1 MREIQRILD
10 QFDRAFEGNAWH
22 GPAVRE
28 LLTGVSARQA
38 AAKPPFGSHSIWEI
52 VLHMAA
58 EQDVVRRRVTG
69 EVVADL
75 PPEMDWPAILDTSE
89 NTWLQAVEKLTQT
102 NQNLRQTISQLPDQ
116 RLEEI
121 ISGKGYSIYF
131 MLHGVIHHNLY
142 HAGQIAIL
150 KKLTSA

>member
-1 MREIQRILD
+1 MTEIQRILD

-28 LLTGVSARQA
+28 LLAGVSAKQA
-38 AAKPPFGSHSIWEI
+38 AAKPPFGSHSIWHI

-58 EQDVVRRRVTG
+58 WQDVVRRRVTG
-69 EVVADL
+69 ENIADL
-75 PPEMDWPAILDTSE
+75 PPHLDWPSIPDMSDNA
-89 NTWLQAVEKLTQT
+89 WLQTVEKLTQT
-102 NQNLRQTISQLPDQ
+102 KQNLRQTISHLPDQ

-131 MLHGVIHHNLY
+131 MLHGVIQHNLY

-150 KKLTSA
+150 KKFTSA

>member
-1 MREIQRILD
+1 MTEIQRILD

-28 LLTGVSARQA
+28 LLTGVSARHA
-38 AAKPPFGSHSIWEI
+38 ATKPPFGSHSIWHI

-58 EQDVVRRRVTG
+58 WQDVVRRRAEG
-69 EVVADL
+69 ENIADL
-75 PPEMDWPAILDTSE
+75 PPEMDWPPILDTSE
-89 NTWLQAVEKLTQT
+89 KAWQQAVEKLTQT
-102 NQNLRQTISQLPDQ
+102 KQNLRQTISHLPDQ
-116 RLEEI
+116 LLEEI

-131 MLHGVIHHNLY
+131 MLHGVIQHNLY

-150 KKLTSA
+150 KKG

>member
-1 MREIQRILD
+1 MTEIQRILD

-28 LLTGVSARQA
+28 LLSGVSAKQA
-38 AAKPPFGSHSIWEI
+38 AAKPPFASHSIWEI

-58 EQDVVRRRVTG
+58 WQDVVRRRLTG
-69 EVVADL
+69 DTIADL
-75 PPEMDWPAILDTSE
+75 PPDLDWPSIPDVSE
-89 NTWLQAVEKLTQT
+89 NAWRQAIEKLNQT
-102 NQNLRQTISQLPDQ
+102 KQNLRLGISQLPDQ
-116 RLEEI
+116 RLEEM

-131 MLHGVIHHNLY
+131 MLHGVIQHNLY

-150 KKLTSA
+150 KKFTSA